1 MRVFFE
7 LLLERSNRT
16 EKVYYINDKKN
27 LCTETNY
34 ERGLIIIRSFGKQ
47 EEESNAR
54 EVHREM

>member
-1 MRVFFE
+1 MRLFVE
-7 LLLERSNRT
+7 MLLERSSRT
-16 EKVYYINDKKN
+16 EKEYYINDKKN

-54 EVHREM
+54 EI